1 MSPILLF
8 PLAVALG
15 AATSSLPT
23 STDPQPTAMPT
34 TPFFAM
40 SYGFRDLAPVEQT
53 AWLAAAGYD
62 GIAVHVWNDE
72 LFARLEQTY
81 ASPPVARGLLR
92 VFGVYFPYNLT
103 NPAHR
108 PLASRILRLGQ
119 PHGTPLWITVQ
130 TPGATDENVV
140 ALLRDLADEA
150 APLGLEVIYYPHD
163 NHHCL
168 DAEHAHRLIE
178 AAGRPNLLN
187 SLHLHQEL
195 RAGHAHRLAEVV
207 ARVLPRVRLV
217 SLSGA
222 HLPERVHRGSNDW
235 SDVVQPL
242 VSSAFDVADFYAL
255 LRRAGYT
262 GPVGIQNWNIPGDPR
277 VHHTES
283 LRLLHAWRSTDSTHS
298 P

>member
-1 MSPILLF
+1 LSIDPSASQPRRGLAALL
-8 PLAVALG
+8 AAALSVP
-15 AATSSLPT
+15 ASA
-23 STDPQPTAMPT
+23 

-40 SYGFRDLAPVEQT
+40 SYGFTDLTPADQT
-53 AWLAAAGYD
+53 AWLADAGYE

-72 LFARLEQTY
+72 MFARLEQTF
-81 ASPPVARGLLR
+81 ASEAVASGRLR
-92 VFGVYFPYNLT
+92 VFGVYFPCTLT

-108 PLASRILRLGQ
+108 PLASRILRLCQ

-130 TPGATDENVV
+130 APGATDENVT
-140 ALLRDLADEA
+140 ALLRELADEA
-150 APLGLEVIYYPHD
+150 ATHGLEVIYYPHD

-168 DAEHAHRLIE
+168 DAEHAHRLIT
-178 AAGRPNLLN
+178 AADRPNLFN

-217 SLSGA
+217 SVSGA
-222 HLPERVHRGSNDW
+222 NPPDRINRGSNDW

-242 VSSAFDVADFYAL
+242 TGSSFDVAGFYRL
-255 LRRAGYT
+255 LVQSGYR
-262 GPVGIQNWNIPGDPR
+262 GPVGVQNWKIPGDPR
-277 VHHTES
+277 EHHAAS
-283 LRLLHAWRSTDSTHS
+283 LHRLRAWRDATTGT